1 MESAVRRYFDAAVP
15 EYVRSREAQLSFQA
29 QKALV
34 LGMLG
39 GAQGRILDLGC
50 GPALLEPD
58 LLALGFE
65 AWGVDVSPA
74 MIEAGRARVS
84 HPKCHLSTG
93 DASALQFASGFFD
106 AVISMGLLEYVP
118 DYRPVLREARRV
130 LRPGG
135 VAIFTVP
142 SRVSPYHLA
151 GRAWRGLRGRRASS
165 LSENRCVPWR
175 LDRELAECGLRK
187 LEGRGCNF
195 IFFPLHDKAPRA
207 SDRLNRSLAWL
218 SNTPLGPFAGS
229 QYVVKATTR

>member
-15 EYVRSREAQLSFQA
+15 EYVRGREAQLSYQA

-34 LGMLG
+34 LGMLR
-39 GAQGRILDLGC
+39 GAQGRLLDLGC
-50 GPALLEPD
+50 GPALMEPAFLE
-58 LLALGFE
+58 LGFE
-65 AWGVDVSPA
+65 AWGIDVSA
-74 MIEAGRARVS
+74 EMIDAGRARVA
-84 HPKCHLSTG
+84 HPKCHLATG

-106 AVISMGLLEYVP
+106 AVVAMGLLEYVP
-118 DYRPVLREARRV
+118 DYRPVLREVHRV

-135 VAIFTVP
+135 VAVFTVP

-165 LSENRCVPWR
+165 LSENRCIPWQ

-207 SDRLNRSLAWL
+207 SDALNRRLAWL
-218 SNTPLGPFAGS
+218 SGTFLGPIAGS
-229 QYVVKATTR
+229 QYVVKAARR

>member
-15 EYVRSREAQLSFQA
+15 EYVRDREAQPSYRA

-34 LGMLG
+34 LGMLEG
-39 GAQGRILDLGC
+39 VQGRILDLGC
-50 GPALLEPD
+50 GPALMEPSF
-58 LLALGFE
+58 LALGFE
-65 AWGVDVSPA
+65 AWGLDVSPE
-74 MIEAGRARVS
+74 MIEAGRALVP
-84 HPKCHLSTG
+84 HPKCHLAVG
-93 DASALQFASGFFD
+93 DACSLQFASGFFD
-106 AVISMGLLEYVP
+106 AVVSMGLLEYVP
-118 DYRPVLREARRV
+118 DYSPVLREVRRV

-151 GRAWRGLRGRRASS
+151 GRAWRALRGRKASS

-175 LDRELAECGLRK
+175 LDRLLAECGLRK

-207 SDRLNRSLAWL
+207 SDRLNRSLGWL
-218 SNTPLGPFAGS
+218 SGTPLGPWLGS
-229 QYVVKATTR
+229 QYVLKATTR